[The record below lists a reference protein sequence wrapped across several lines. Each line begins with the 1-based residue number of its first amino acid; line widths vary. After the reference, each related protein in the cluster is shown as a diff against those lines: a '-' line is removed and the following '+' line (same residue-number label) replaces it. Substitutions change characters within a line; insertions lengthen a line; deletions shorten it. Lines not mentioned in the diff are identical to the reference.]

1 MLNDASG
8 FQKVIIAAGYTD
20 LRRGIDGL
28 ATIIRYKYQLDPYS
42 KNTLFLFC
50 GKRADRMK
58 ALMWEGDGFLL
69 LYKVLTGFRYQ
80 WPRNAQEVKALTQPQ
95 YQRLLE
101 GLEIERKTFNVP
113 KHLV

>member
-1 MLNDASG
+1 
-8 FQKVIIAAGYTD
+8 
-20 LRRGIDGL
+20 
-28 ATIIRYKYQLDPYS
+28 
-42 KNTLFLFC
+42 
-50 GKRADRMK
+50 MK

-80 WPRNAQEVKALTQPQ
+80 WPRSAKEVKAITPSQ

-101 GLEIERKTFNVP
+101 GLAIERKTFNLP